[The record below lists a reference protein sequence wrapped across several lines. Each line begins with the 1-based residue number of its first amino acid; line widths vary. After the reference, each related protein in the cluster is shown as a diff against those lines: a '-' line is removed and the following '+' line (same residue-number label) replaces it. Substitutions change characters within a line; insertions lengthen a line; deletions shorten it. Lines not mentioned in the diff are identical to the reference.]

1 MSICVTILDVN
12 MKPITLFVNKTITIA
27 ELKNSFKS
35 SGGEDGGNPWMCAGE
50 VLSDDNK
57 KLKDL
62 KGFDPYDM
70 SMNVTG
76 IKGLS
81 NVKK

>member
-1 MSICVTILDVN
+1 MSICVTILDIN
-12 MKPITLFVNKTITIA
+12 MKPITLFVNKTITIG
-27 ELKNSFKS
+27 ELKKSFKS
-35 SGGEDGGNPWMCAGE
+35 SGGEDGDNPWMCAGE
-50 VLSDDNK
+50 ALTDDNK

-76 IKGLS
+76 IKGLAGI
-81 NVKK
+81 KK

>member
-1 MSICVTILDVN
+1 MSICLTVLDVN
-12 MKPITLFVNKTITIA
+12 MKPITLFVNKTITIG
-27 ELKNSFKS
+27 ELKQTFKAN
-35 SGGEDGGNPWMCAGE
+35 GGEDGDNPWMCAGE

-62 KGFDPYDM
+62 KGYDPYDM
-70 SMNVTG
+70 SMNVAG

-81 NVKK
+81 NIKK